1 MVRRAYGQPT
11 RYAHCGDIAS
21 VATKSAKGDAAT
33 DPRLDE
39 RVLGLLA
46 EHAGRIAFNG
56 LRRSLAAHPES
67 LSRSLRRL
75 ERDGLVVREDGGYAL
90 REPVPDRPSNGRGD
104 RMETGR
110 TVATVALPPGF
121 GTEEVLGAL
130 VGRWFGRLRWVG
142 IYENPGEP
150 SLVWSVDGHEG
161 HVLLNARRG
170 TLRVSVDRP
179 REDAE
184 STALEEAAQELLVYS
199 LPRIRRARG
208 ERSTVASFA
217 ELPPDWP
224 AEN

>member
-1 MVRRAYGQPT
+1 MTVRLGNDHAKRGEAMA
-11 RYAHCGDIAS
+11 R
-21 VATKSAKGDAAT
+21 VVVTKSSKGEAPR

-46 EHAGRIAFNG
+46 EHSGRIAFNG

-90 REPVPDRPSNGRGD
+90 REPVPAGPSDGGSEPS
-104 RMETGR
+104 ETVR

-150 SLVWSVDGHEG
+150 SLVWSVDGHPG

-170 TLRVSVDRP
+170 TLRVAVDRP
-179 REDAE
+179 RDATE
-184 STALEEAAQELLVYS
+184 ATALEEAAQELLVYS
-199 LPRIRRARG
+199 LPRIRRSRG
-208 ERSTVASFA
+208 ERSSVAYFA